1 MRFAAL
7 LLLAVAVTPAS
18 AAVPAETKD
27 CLMLDRVQEQR
38 IVDDRTILFREGGR
52 WYRSD
57 LAQSCQGLDPEKS
70 LRTTVPS
77 SRLCSGEPMTV
88 FERSSN
94 FTYGACPIGKFARI
108 EAPLPVPRPRE

>member
-1 MRFAAL
+1 MRRLVFA
-7 LLLAVAVTPAS
+7 LLAVAAVPVV

-27 CLMLDRVQEQR
+27 CLMSGRVQEQR
-38 IVDDRTILFREGGR
+38 IVDDRTILFREGSR

-70 LRTTVPS
+70 LRTTTPS

-88 FERSSN
+88 FERGSN
-94 FTYGACPIGKFARI
+94 FTYGACPIGKFTRV
-108 EAPLPVPRPRE
+108 EAPLPVPRPRN